1 MRITTLSLAAIL
13 LAAAD
18 PLASAQTTTNITTPA
33 KTTAQPAAIS
43 DTDRGYL
50 AMAAQA
56 SAYELAIASAAQK
69 SNRADVRAYA
79 ESLVRDHTAYNQA
92 LTALARSKGVT
103 LPDGMTA
110 SDQAKVAAMAQ
121 GTMGNGAFIEEA
133 VRINA
138 EGKRTTAEEA
148 AHTQDADIEA
158 HLKKFRA
165 MDAEHERMALA
176 LSK

>member
-1 MRITTLSLAAIL
+1 MRITTLFLAAIL
-13 LAAAD
+13 LAAAA
-18 PLASAQTTTNITTPA
+18 PFASAQTTTTP
-33 KTTAQPAAIS
+33 TTAQPAAIS

-50 AMAAQA
+50 AMAAQV
-56 SAYELAIASAAQK
+56 STYELAIASAAQK

-79 ESLVRDHTAYNQA
+79 ESLVRDHAAYNQA
-92 LTALARSKGVT
+92 LTALAQSKGVT
-103 LPDGMTA
+103 LPTGMTA

-121 GTMGNGAFIEEA
+121 GNMGNGAFIDEA

-158 HLKKFRA
+158 HLKKFKS

-176 LSK
+176 LNK